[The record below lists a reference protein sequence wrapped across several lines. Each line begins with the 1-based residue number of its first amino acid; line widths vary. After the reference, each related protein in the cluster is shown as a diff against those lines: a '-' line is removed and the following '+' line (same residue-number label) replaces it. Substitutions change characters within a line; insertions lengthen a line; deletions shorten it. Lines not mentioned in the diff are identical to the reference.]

1 MVKAFL
7 DISRESMPIISQDAE
22 LMGINLLMG
31 IIYAS
36 QKDVDVSLAEEG
48 LDLVLVSHSQTF

>member
-1 MVKAFL
+1 
-7 DISRESMPIISQDAE
+7 MPIISQDAE